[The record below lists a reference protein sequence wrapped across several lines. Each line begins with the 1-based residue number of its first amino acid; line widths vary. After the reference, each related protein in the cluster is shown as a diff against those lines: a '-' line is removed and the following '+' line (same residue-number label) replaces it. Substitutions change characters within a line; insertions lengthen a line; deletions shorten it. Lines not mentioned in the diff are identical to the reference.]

1 MNATTDD
8 LTTST
13 MRATYSPRADAAR
26 NFVAFGALMACLVAV
41 HFVLALKPDAAK
53 SVAQAAVFSWTALA
67 IIGAVGFVSTW
78 VLNRTRLRG
87 LWDPEL
93 TLAARAGWPALV
105 GFGVGCAV
113 TAIDMGTGWSQVM
126 ARQMH
131 LDTIH
136 IAWPLSVPI
145 YFGGAILVTIVY
157 YYFLLPFID
166 WLVAGKLLKGRHE
179 PVVFWIAGG
188 LLALVEPA
196 TQGSFS
202 AIPQYGWIAVCGAV
216 GDVVM
221 NLTQVWFLRHAG
233 LVASATVRIAFYAM
247 WHVIYGLL

>member
-1 MNATTDD
+1 MTATTND
-8 LTTST
+8 LTTG
-13 MRATYSPRADAAR
+13 ALQVAPAPRADAAR
-26 NFVAFGALMACLVAV
+26 NFIAFGGLLACLVAV
-41 HFVLALKPDAAK
+41 HFVLALNPGAAK
-53 SVAQAAVFSWTALA
+53 SVAQAAVFSWSALA

-78 VLNRTRLRG
+78 FLNRTRLRG
-87 LWDPEL
+87 LWDPQL
-93 TLAARAGWPALV
+93 TLAARVAWPAFV
-105 GFGVGCAV
+105 GFGIGCVV

-145 YFGGAILVTIVY
+145 YFGGAILVTIIY
-157 YYFLLPFID
+157 YYFLLPFTD
-166 WLVAGKLLKGRHE
+166 WLVTVRLLNGRHE
-179 PVVFWIAGG
+179 SRVFWVAGG

-202 AIPQYGWIAVCGAV
+202 AIPQHGWIAVCGAA

-221 NLTQVWFLRHAG
+221 NLSQVWFLRRAG
-233 LVASATVRIAFYAM
+233 LVASAAVRIGFYAM